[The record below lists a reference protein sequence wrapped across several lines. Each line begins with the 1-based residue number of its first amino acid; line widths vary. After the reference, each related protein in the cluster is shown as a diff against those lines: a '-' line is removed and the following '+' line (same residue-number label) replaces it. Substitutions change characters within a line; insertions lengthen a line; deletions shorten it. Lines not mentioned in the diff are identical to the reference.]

1 MSRDK
6 YGTGQD
12 PYCYPNSDI
21 LINSLNIHDEA
32 LLEEAER
39 DISSVCANQIEF
51 SLPPYDLNYFCALH
65 KALFGDLYPWAGELR
80 QIDISKGSTRFCS
93 YQRIE
98 IEVQKLFSA
107 IDYGNTLVELSRD
120 DLIIAIAE
128 LYADMN
134 VVHPF
139 REGNGRAQRVLFE
152 HMIINCGYDI
162 DWSIVGADEWL
173 EANIKGYYC
182 DYSLMRSIFE
192 KCIGSAF

>member
-12 PYCYPNSDI
+12 RYCYPNSDI

-39 DISSVCANQIEF
+39 DISSLCANHIEF
-51 SLPPYDLNYFCALH
+51 ALPPYDLNYFCALH
-65 KALFGDLYPWAGELR
+65 KALFGDLNPWAGELR
-80 QIDISKGSTRFCS
+80 QIDISKGNTRFCS

-120 DLIIAIAE
+120 DLVIAIAD

-134 VVHPF
+134 VIHPF

-162 DWSIVGADEWL
+162 DWSIVEADEWL

-182 DYSLMRSIFE
+182 DYFLMRSIFE